1 MASFHFSLEQV
12 LDYRIQLEQ
21 QAKVE
26 LARVEQER
34 IREQQH
40 ADAIRSML
48 DDQERALAALTP
60 DKQGERWLAE
70 NFIKGLRADLS
81 TSLQRVRNWSM
92 AAEAARKELII
103 RSKDKKTLEKLKATQ
118 AEKYAHEERLREQHE
133 YDETASLRYKA
144 SY

>member
-1 MASFHFSLEQV
+1 MPPFRFSLEQV
-12 LDYRIQLEQ
+12 LNYRTQLEQ

-34 IREQQH
+34 LREQQR
-40 ADAIRSML
+40 ADTLRAML
-48 DDQERALAALTP
+48 DEQERALAALTP
-60 DKQGERWLAE
+60 DKTGERWLAE

-81 TSLQRVRNWSM
+81 VTVQRVRNWTM
-92 AAEAARKELII
+92 AAEAARTELIS

-118 AEKYAHEERLREQHE
+118 SENHAREEQLREQQE
-133 YDETASLRYKA
+133 YDETASLRYNA

>member
-1 MASFHFSLEQV
+1 MAPFRFSLEQV
-12 LDYRIQLEQ
+12 LNYRIQLEQ

-34 IREQQH
+34 LREQQR
-40 ADAIRSML
+40 ADTLRAML

-60 DKQGERWLAE
+60 DKMGERWLTE

-81 TSLQRVRNWSM
+81 VTVQRVRNWAM
-92 AAEAARKELII
+92 AAEAARTELIS
-103 RSKDKKTLEKLKATQ
+103 RSKDKKTLEKLKTTQ
-118 AEKYAHEERLREQHE
+118 AENHAREEQLREQHE

>member
-1 MASFHFSLEQV
+1 MPPFRFSLEQV
-12 LDYRIQLEQ
+12 LNYRTQLEQ

-34 IREQQH
+34 LREQRR
-40 ADAIRSML
+40 ADALRAML
-48 DDQERALAALTP
+48 DEQERGLAALAP
-60 DKQGERWLAE
+60 GNRDERWLAE
-70 NFIKGLRADLS
+70 NFIRGLRADFGV
-81 TSLQRVRNWSM
+81 TMQRVRNWTL
-92 AAEAARKELII
+92 AVEAARTELIS

-118 AEKYAHEERLREQHE
+118 AENHAREEQLREQRE

>member
-1 MASFHFSLEQV
+1 MPPFRFSLEQV
-12 LDYRIQLEQ
+12 LNYRIQLEQ

-34 IREQQH
+34 LREQQR
-40 ADAIRSML
+40 ADTLRAML
-48 DDQERALAALTP
+48 DEQE
-60 DKQGERWLAE
+60 
-70 NFIKGLRADLS
+70 RADLS
-81 TSLQRVRNWSM
+81 VTVQRVRNWTM
-92 AAEAARKELII
+92 AAEAARTELIS

-118 AEKYAHEERLREQHE
+118 AENHAREEQLREQHE

>member
-1 MASFHFSLEQV
+1 MPPFRFSLEQV
-12 LDYRIQLEQ
+12 LNYRTQLEQ

-34 IREQQH
+34 LREQQR
-40 ADAIRSML
+40 ADALRAML
-48 DDQERALAALTP
+48 DEQERALAALTP
-60 DKQGERWLAE
+60 DKMGERWLAE
-70 NFIKGLRADLS
+70 NFIKGLRADLGV
-81 TSLQRVRNWSM
+81 TMQRVRNWTV
-92 AAEAARKELII
+92 AAEAARTELIS

-118 AEKYAHEERLREQHE
+118 AENHAREEQLREQHE